1 MDIKNED
8 EGMSPVLIREISI
21 LRDLSHPNIVKCY
34 WYYLVMIR
42 LKSVVMEH
50 DRVKLYF
57 EYLDYDLKTY
67 VDKFKDN
74 IPINTIKSI
83 VYQILCGLNY
93 LHLNRIIH
101 RDIKPQVSLQLP
113 LSQ

>member
-21 LRDLSHPNIVKCY
+21 LRDLSHPNIVKCD
-34 WYYLVMIR
+34 WCYLVMTR

-57 EYLDYDLKTY
+57 EYLDYDPKTY

-101 RDIKPQVSLQLP
+101 RDIKPQVL
-113 LSQ
+113 